1 MKWRSATPRA
11 RVAVAV
17 IAVLMAWVL
26 LGAVSA
32 PALAQQVPPAP
43 DPVPVALEGSR
54 TALILLD
61 LSEQTCSPQPSCMQ
75 GMIPRIATLLP
86 QARAAG
92 AYVIYSVPPS
102 GSPVLSEVAPAPG
115 DPSFVGQA
123 QDRFYNTNLDDML
136 RAHGITHLVLAGWRA
151 NGSVLYTSVGA
162 TLRGY
167 TVVVPVDGTSA
178 ARDYDIAIGW
188 YQMLT
193 QLNSNPTNEPLRP
206 DAVTLSRTDLIT
218 FQ

>member
-1 MKWRSATPRA
+1 MALALLTAWLTLGPISAR
-11 RVAVAV
+11 
-17 IAVLMAWVL
+17 
-26 LGAVSA
+26 
-32 PALAQQVPPAP
+32 ALAQEVPPAP
-43 DPVPVALEGSR
+43 DPVPVTLDGSH
-54 TALILLD
+54 TALLLLD
-61 LSEQTCSPQPSCMQ
+61 LSEQTCAPQPTCIQ
-75 GMIPRIATLLP
+75 GMIPRIASLLSR
-86 QARAAG
+86 ARAAG
-92 AYVIYSVPPS
+92 VYVIYSVPPS
-102 GSPVLSEVAPAPG
+102 GSPVLPDVAPAPG

-136 RAHGITHLVLAGWRA
+136 RSHGITHLILAGWRE

-167 TVVVPVDGTSA
+167 TVVVADDGTSA
-178 ARDYDIAIGW
+178 ARDYDIAIGR

-206 DAVTLSRTDLIT
+206 DAVTLSRTDLIS